1 MDERDHTR
9 KEAGA
14 VEQALYYQDVC
25 TTDAQDLSA
34 YYGELYEL
42 YATDVLR
49 MCYFYLADRGKAED
63 VVQDVFVRL
72 MTTNPALQPGKEKA
86 WLLTCAANACKDH
99 LRSFWK
105 KHMVALDDTITF
117 SGEGDKE
124 LWEAVNTL
132 PPKYRVVV
140 HLYYYEGYPQD
151 EIAEILRISRTAVQT
166 RMSRARNQLK
176 EVLREYA

>member
-1 MDERDHTR
+1 MEQ
-9 KEAGA
+9 KEIVVLFEEYADD
-14 VEQALYYQDVC
+14 VYRLALSYLHNRQD
-25 TTDAQDLSA
+25 
-34 YYGELYEL
+34 
-42 YATDVLR
+42 
-49 MCYFYLADRGKAED
+49 AED
-63 VVQDVFVRL
+63 ICQSVFLKL
-72 MTTNPALQPGKEKA
+72 MDRKKPLDKGKEKA

-99 LRSFWK
+99 LKSFWK

-117 SGEGDKE
+117 SGEADKE

-140 HLYYYEGYPQD
+140 HLYYYEGCSQD
-151 EIAEILRISRTAVQT
+151 EIAEILKISRTAVQT